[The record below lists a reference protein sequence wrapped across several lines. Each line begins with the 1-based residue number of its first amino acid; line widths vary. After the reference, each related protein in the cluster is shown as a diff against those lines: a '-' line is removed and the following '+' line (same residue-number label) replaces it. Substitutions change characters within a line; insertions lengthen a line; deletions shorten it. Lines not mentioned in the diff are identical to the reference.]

1 MDSDLTELTGL
12 AYDAVIAPARWAD
25 FLAALA
31 SALGGASLGM
41 SLRHPCDGHPGWV
54 VFHDADAAL
63 ARSYA
68 EHFFRVDP
76 FRVRSDALAPGSCEV
91 MAGGTIAAAT
101 VERSEF
107 YNDWMRPQGFAP
119 APSIGLTLGRDSW
132 GEPIG
137 IGVFRPRGARAYGDR
152 ELRLLRR
159 LSPHLQRATR
169 AALRLADT
177 ENQLSATGDVLEH
190 LPVAA
195 VLLDHEGRLVRANR
209 KASALGERGHPFVAA
224 RASLA
229 LDPDVVGSLR
239 RIAADSGSEPSVARG
254 AARGSAHGAV
264 AVRRGDDRPPLW
276 LHPVPCSSPGIAG
289 LEGPPGWLW
298 VLIEDPADVPLPSIA
313 ALVSML
319 GLTNAEARLT
329 TLLVAGRRLEQA
341 ATELGIAHE
350 TARTQLKAAFRK
362 TGARSQTD
370 LVRLVLQRPLL
381 VRRDG

>member
-1 MDSDLTELTGL
+1 VKRSDLTELTGL
-12 AYDAVIAPARWAD
+12 AYDAVIAPARWSD

-41 SLRHPCDGHPGWV
+41 SLRHPRDGNPGWV
-54 VFHDADAAL
+54 VFHDADGAF

-76 FRVRSDALAPGSCEV
+76 FRVRSDALAPGGCEV
-91 MAGGTIAAAT
+91 MAGGSIAAAT

-107 YNDWMRPQGFAP
+107 YNDWMRPQGFAA
-119 APSIGLTLGRDSW
+119 APSIGLTLDRDSW

-137 IGVFRPRGARAYGDR
+137 VAVFRPRGARAYGDR

-177 ENQLSATGDVLEH
+177 ESQLSATGDVLDH

-195 VLLDHEGRLVRANR
+195 VLLDHEGRIVRANR
-209 KASALGERGHPFVAA
+209 KASALAERGRPFVTA
-224 RASLA
+224 RVSLA
-229 LDPDVVGSLR
+229 LDPDVVASLR
-239 RIAADSGSEPSVARG
+239 RIAADSGTERSVAC
-254 AARGSAHGAV
+254 GSAHGIV
-264 AVRRGDDRPPLW
+264 AVRRGDDRPPLS
-276 LHPVPCSSPGIAG
+276 LRPVPCSSPEIAG

-298 VLIEDPADVPLPSIA
+298 VLIEDPADIPLPSTA
-313 ALVSML
+313 ALVSTL

-329 TLLVAGRRLEQA
+329 ALLVAGRRLEQA
-341 ATELGIAHE
+341 AAELGIAHE
-350 TARTQLKAAFRK
+350 TARTHLKAAFRK